1 MTVRSEPASGA
12 MKIAP
17 RWLRIL
23 WGNGKSRAGL
33 ILVGLFFV
41 VAIFAPEISP
51 YDPRSTN
58 FGQSQGVSLAHPL
71 GTTNQGQDV
80 LSQLIVGTRTSVIV
94 GLVAGLLVTAIA
106 AAIGLL
112 AGYLQ
117 GIVDELLS
125 LLINIAIVIP
135 TLPLMI
141 AIASYS
147 PVHGVTLIVFV
158 IALTGWAGGARI
170 KRAQIITLRTRE
182 YITAAKFAG
191 DRTFRILFWEIVPNM
206 ASLIAAAFL
215 GAAGGAIG
223 AEAGLEFLGLGDP
236 TTISWGTMLY
246 WADNGG
252 ALVTGQWGWL
262 IAPGIALAALISS
275 FVLINFGVDAL
286 SNPAL
291 REK

>member
-1 MTVRSEPASGA
+1 MTARGRT
-12 MKIAP
+12 AP
-17 RWLRIL
+17 DWLRIL
-23 WGNGKSRAGL
+23 WSNGKSRVGL
-33 ILVGLFFV
+33 ILIGLFVV
-41 VAIFAPEISP
+41 VAIFGPEIAP
-51 YDPRSTN
+51 YDPRSTA
-58 FGQSQGVSLAHPL
+58 FGQSEGISLAHPL

-80 LSQLIVGTRTSVIV
+80 LSQLIAGTRTSVIV
-94 GLVAGLLVTAIA
+94 GLVAGVLVTAIA
-106 AAIGLL
+106 ALIGLL
-112 AGYLQ
+112 AGYLR

-125 LLINIAIVIP
+125 FLINVAIVIP

-141 AIASYS
+141 AVASYS
-147 PVHGVTLIVFV
+147 PVHGVTLIILV
-158 IALTGWAGGARI
+158 IGLTGWAGGARI
-170 KRAQIITLRTRE
+170 KRSQIITLRARE
-182 YITAAKFAG
+182 YITAARFAG
-191 DRTFRILFWEIVPNM
+191 DRTFRLLFFEIVPNM
-206 ASLIAAAFL
+206 VSLIVAAFL

-262 IAPGIALAALISS
+262 IAPGITLAALISS
-275 FVLINFGVDAL
+275 LVLVNFGVDAL